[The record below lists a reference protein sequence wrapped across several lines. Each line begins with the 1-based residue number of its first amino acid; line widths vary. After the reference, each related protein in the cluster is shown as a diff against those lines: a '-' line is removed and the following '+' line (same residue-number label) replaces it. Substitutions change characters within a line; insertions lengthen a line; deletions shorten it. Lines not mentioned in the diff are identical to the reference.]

1 MFLSA
6 VNLPYEWEDKEYYA
20 FTYVRGKR
28 HSCHNDLQ
36 PCNKQYESE
45 TRSKTSSLINEMSKF
60 FNPFK
65 VLEFQQKNEA
75 FSLWK
80 QQLLSQKWG
89 SKGFPLRFM
98 PPPSWCWRRIVRTDL
113 QMSVEGIFFF
123 LSADKVK
130 GEKYGNKLNIL
141 LYFQNF
147 SKTKQKVIFT
157 FLLLFNYF
165 FTYTSIHG
173 YFYF

>member
-123 LSADKVK
+123 FQQTRLR
-130 GEKYGNKLNIL
+130 EKNMEINLT
-141 LYFQNF
+141 YFC
-147 SKTKQKVIFT
+147 T
-157 FLLLFNYF
+157 FRI
-165 FTYTSIHG
+165 SQRPSRK
-173 YFYF
+173 